1 MVNVGGI
8 GDALEKERMVWGM
21 ATLCKNCGRPLQY
34 DPLSKRVVCRT
45 CGSAFAAE
53 NVEAYGKKY
62 EEERSESPAYDP
74 DTGMPVDPNS
84 GAVKEFLECHIYTC
98 NTCGGEIV
106 LNGAEMATTC
116 IYCGGPSIVF
126 NRISKEKRPDF
137 IVPFQLSREQ
147 VMMILHQRFRGMFIP
162 DEFKHISPEM
172 IRGIYIPYWL
182 VNAYHSESDIIM
194 SREKEGDHN
203 RTYYYARA
211 GSMKLENY
219 PVEAS
224 ALLNDESSSRLDPF
238 DYSKLTYF
246 DEDYLLGFYAN
257 TSDITFGDL
266 RKTVDDQ
273 AKYLFQYKATQTIRR
288 VSLKKVEQFRSA
300 TLVDK
305 DLKLALLPVWFVTI
319 MYKGQPHT
327 ILVNGSTGKVVCGIP
342 WSEKKFWLYVTL
354 ISAVLSI
361 IPSLICAL
369 MVYGA
374 LDTGSLL
381 SLSVL
386 VGLIPTAMPFL
397 LATAAFFI
405 CALITYKKVTKQI
418 QRTQDSRTF
427 NFVNKRQG

>member
-1 MVNVGGI
+1 MTR
-8 GDALEKERMVWGM
+8 ER
-21 ATLCKNCGRPLQY
+21 K
-34 DPLSKRVVCRT
+34 
-45 CGSAFAAE
+45 
-53 NVEAYGKKY
+53 
-62 EEERSESPAYDP
+62 
-74 DTGMPVDPNS
+74 
-84 GAVKEFLECHIYTC
+84 
-98 NTCGGEIV
+98 
-106 LNGAEMATTC
+106 
-116 IYCGGPSIVF
+116 
-126 NRISKEKRPDF
+126 
-137 IVPFQLSREQ
+137 
-147 VMMILHQRFRGMFIP
+147 
-162 DEFKHISPEM
+162 
-172 IRGIYIPYWL
+172 
-182 VNAYHSESDIIM
+182 
-194 SREKEGDHN
+194 
-203 RTYYYARA
+203 
-211 GSMKLENY
+211 
-219 PVEAS
+219 
-224 ALLNDESSSRLDPF
+224 
-238 DYSKLTYF
+238 
-246 DEDYLLGFYAN
+246 
-257 TSDITFGDL
+257 
-266 RKTVDDQ
+266 
-273 AKYLFQYKATQTIRR
+273 
-288 VSLKKVEQFRSA
+288 KKVEQFRSA